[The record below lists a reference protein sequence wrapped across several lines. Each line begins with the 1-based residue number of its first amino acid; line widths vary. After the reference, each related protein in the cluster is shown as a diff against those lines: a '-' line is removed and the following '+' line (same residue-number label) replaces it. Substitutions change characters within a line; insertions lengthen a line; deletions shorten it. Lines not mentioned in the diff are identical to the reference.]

1 MTPSLKQK
9 LASYK
14 PTQTAINLVDKTK
27 ILLLVGISG
36 AGKDTLKTN
45 LIKRGGYHH
54 IISHTT
60 RHPRLNHGVLEQD
73 GIDYH
78 FISLHQA
85 EQMIDKQAFIE
96 VKTYS
101 GNVYGTSVDE
111 ILTANKSAKVA
122 ITDLEIQG
130 VAEYK
135 ALSSDVR
142 AVFLLPPSYK
152 VWQERLSRR
161 YSGGNI
167 DQEDVA
173 RRMQTAK
180 QELDHA
186 LQTNYFH
193 FIVNDDLE
201 KTIDEIDNFV
211 HQKTSQSTD
220 LESRKLAEEIAKKL
234 EY

>member
-1 MTPSLKQK
+1 MTPSLEQK

-14 PTQTAINLVDKTK
+14 PTQSAINLVGQAK

-36 AGKDTLKTN
+36 AGKDTVKTQ

-60 RHPRLNHGVLEQD
+60 RPPRFNHGVLEQD

-78 FISLHQA
+78 FISLRRA
-85 EQMIDKQAFIE
+85 EQMIDEQAFIE

-111 ILTANKSAKVA
+111 ILAASKSGEVA

-135 ALSSDVR
+135 SLSRGVR
-142 AVFLLPPSYK
+142 AVFLLPPSYE

-161 YSGGNI
+161 YSGGI
-167 DQEDVA
+167 VDQEDIA
-173 RRMQTAK
+173 KRMRTAK

-186 LQTNYFH
+186 L
-193 FIVNDDLE
+193 
-201 KTIDEIDNFV
+201 
-211 HQKTSQSTD
+211 
-220 LESRKLAEEIAKKL
+220 
-234 EY
+234 